1 MRLLSVLRKCVR
13 EQKRDLW
20 VLGLSLAFAPMFVFV
35 YWLWTG
41 GTTGSTSYGVL
52 IINQDEP
59 VRLANGGTLAAGE
72 EFFTGLQDLTYEN
85 GSPLLRVMPEA
96 DQAEAENRLRNREA
110 AILVIIP
117 KDLSNTLALYRNGD
131 PTASTKVTFVG
142 DLSNP
147 TYTIAA
153 VMVMTVAD
161 NYINRA
167 TQASRPVELVE
178 ISLGASAARSE
189 FENYVPGVFILSV
202 TLLVFQAA
210 MTPARDIE
218 SGALR
223 RLRLTRLTTFE
234 YLGGMTAWL
243 SVVAVAEIVLTF
255 ATAIIF
261 GFRSQGQVWVA
272 ILVGVITGISI
283 IGIGLIVASFSKTVS
298 RAFVI
303 ANFPLGFLMFLTGA
317 IYPIPQKPLFSLFG
331 HPFTIPSILPPTHAV
346 TALNKIFTLGGG
358 LGDVVYELSMLTLL
372 SLLYFFIGVW
382 LFQHMQMREGS

>member
-20 VLGLSLAFAPMFVFV
+20 VLGLSLAFAPMFVSV

-41 GTTGSTSYGVL
+41 GATGSTSYGVL

-59 VRLANGGTLAAGE
+59 VTLTDGRRLAAGE
-72 EFFTGLQDLTYEN
+72 EIFIGLQDMAYEN
-85 GSPLLRVMPEA
+85 GSPLLRVMPEG
-96 DQAEAENRLRNREA
+96 DRAEAEKRLRNREA

-117 KDLSNTLALYRNGD
+117 KDFSNALRLYRDGD
-131 PTASTKVTFVG
+131 RTVSTSVTFVG

-161 NYINRA
+161 NYINRV
-167 TQASRPVELVE
+167 TDASRPVELIE
-178 ISLGASAARSE
+178 ISLGSSAARSE

-202 TLLVFQAA
+202 ILLVFQAA

-234 YLGGMTAWL
+234 YLGGMTVWL
-243 SVVAVAEIVLTF
+243 SIVALAEMLLAF
-255 ATAIIF
+255 ATAILF
-261 GFRSQGQVWVA
+261 GFRSQGQIWVA
-272 ILVGVITGISI
+272 ILTSAITGISI
-283 IGIGLIVASFSKTVS
+283 IGIGLIVASFSKTVA

-317 IYPIPQKPLFSLFG
+317 IYPIPQKPLFTIFG
-331 HPFTIPSILPPTHAV
+331 HPFTIPSLLPPTHAV
-346 TALNKIFTLGGG
+346 TALNKIFTLGSG
-358 LGDVVYELSMLTLL
+358 LGDVVFELSMLTAL
-372 SLLYFFIGVW
+372 SLGYFFVGVW
-382 LFQHMQMREGS
+382 LFQRTQMREGA